1 MSQKAKLGIC
11 LLAGLLLAV
20 AAPSMAMAN
29 HEDYPAEGFGGVQP
43 HVAQAGHEIQDI
55 FGVPYVGGYRA
66 GDPQD
71 HGKGLA
77 LDFMVYE
84 DAALGDGISNHILAN
99 WEHYNVSYI
108 IWKQRI
114 NFGSGWQPMEDRG
127 SITQNHFDHV
137 HVSFNPQ
144 SSAAVDTPAE
154 EAPEREDPSVGGP
167 SVVDENPVTQD
178 DMADEPQES
187 PELSPSAS
195 APVEEEPMAEEPA
208 PAPQSAA
215 KDPAVEATSPVQEP
229 AAFAP
234 AQPTGISEP
243 GSAGEPGVGE
253 PGGTGR
259 SGAGEPGSV
268 EQSGGSIQSMD
279 YMNENMS
286 LPGF

>member
-84 DAALGDGISNHILAN
+84 DAALGDAVSNHLLAN
-99 WEHYNVSYI
+99 WEHYNLKYI
-108 IWKQRI
+108 IWQQRI

-127 SITQNHFDHV
+127 SPTQNHYDHV
-137 HVSFNPQ
+137 HASFNPQ
-144 SSAAVDTPAE
+144 SPTAVDQSSVENDDP
-154 EAPEREDPSVGGP
+154 PEMEDPSRGGQTP
-167 SVVDENPVTQD
+167 VNEEPVTQD
-178 DMADEPQES
+178 DVEPTQS
-187 PELSPSAS
+187 PEPSTAAQ
-195 APVEEEPMAEEPA
+195 APVEQEPATEEPA
-208 PAPQSAA
+208 VEDPAPVEAAQPQSAPQ
-215 KDPAVEATSPVQEP
+215 PAVTG
-229 AAFAP
+229 
-234 AQPTGISEP
+234 QPG
-243 GSAGEPGVGE
+243 GAGQAGVGE
-253 PGGTGR
+253 PGGAGQ
-259 SGAGEPGSV
+259 SGVGEPGSV
-268 EQSGGSIQSMD
+268 DQSGGSIQSMD
-279 YMNENMS
+279 ESMIESMS